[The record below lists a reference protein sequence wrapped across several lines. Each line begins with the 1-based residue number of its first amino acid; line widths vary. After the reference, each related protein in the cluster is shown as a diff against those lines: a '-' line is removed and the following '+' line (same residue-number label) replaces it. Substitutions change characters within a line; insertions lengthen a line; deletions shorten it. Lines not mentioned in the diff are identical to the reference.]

1 MRYDARAQ
9 ANALF
14 GSHGEKLPFP
24 PPLASLCA
32 VTHSMDKLPIQVR
45 AASEERTEK
54 ERERVESDSPSFLPS
69 FFPFSPF
76 LVHIMSPQL
85 SPFIHTCA
93 RLALGEGGRK
103 GGKDGPHIATP
114 LLTTSSDLPI
124 CRARRELQGAVKRR
138 SMPLGSAEEGD
149 TRLIF
154 GKEHVQFRLVIDP
167 ERGLQ

>member
-1 MRYDARAQ
+1 MRYDARKQMLYLAPM
-9 ANALF
+9 AKNCRFPRRLR
-14 GSHGEKLPFP
+14 PFVRSLTP
-24 PPLASLCA
+24 WISCPFKCARPLR
-32 VTHSMDKLPIQVR
+32 KGQR
-45 AASEERTEK
+45 KR
-54 ERERVESDSPSFLPS
+54 ERESGIRFSFLPS